1 MSYLGQR
8 AKCRY
13 NWQDLEFWGLKMI
26 FYKVYAI
33 WMEWLAGLA
42 PDVRDK
48 VSHFMYDDMCHLRVN
63 FYVQLKL

>member
-13 NWQDLEFWGLKMI
+13 NWQDLEFRGLKMI
-26 FYKVYAI
+26 FI
-33 WMEWLAGLA
+33 RSMLFGWNGAGLA

-48 VSHFMYDDMCHLRVN
+48 VSNFMYDYMCHLRVN
-63 FYVQLKL
+63 FYVQLNF